1 MPSRRTFTKEGE
13 EKKEEQEESEAD
25 QGSKDSMDQDH
36 LGLSFPGYG
45 ALLNFSIP

>member
-13 EKKEEQEESEAD
+13 EKKGKQEESEAD

-36 LGLSFPGYG
+36 LRFSFPGYG
-45 ALLNFSIP
+45 ALFNFSIA